1 MSEYDVI
8 VVGVGGM
15 GSATVAE
22 LSARGAR
29 VLGLD
34 RADIPNDQGSSHGVN
49 RIIRL
54 AYAEDPRYVPLLR
67 RAYQR
72 WRELEA
78 RLGEPILVTTGGLD
92 IGQPESETVTGA
104 LASARAHDLV
114 HELLTAAEVRARY
127 PGLALPEDLV
137 AVYQPEGGFVL
148 SERAIAGHARL
159 ALESG
164 AELHGREPVTGW
176 DIAGDGVVVHTP
188 AARYQARRLVISAG
202 AWVGKLVG
210 RLAPLAV
217 PERQVLLWAQTRRPQ
232 LFTPSALP
240 IFILDAEEGLFYGFP
255 EYGIPGLK
263 IGRMHHRREPVDPD
277 GWDRSVIE
285 PEDEAV
291 LRLAISRYL
300 PEANGPTLS
309 AKTCMFTN
317 TPDEHFIID
326 TLPEAP
332 SVTVVS
338 PCSGHG
344 FKFASVIGEIAA
356 DLALDGATGHDIEM
370 FRIDRFATSAQGV

>member
-1 MSEYDVI
+1 MEYDVI
-8 VVGVGGM
+8 VAGVGGM

-34 RADIPNDQGSSHGVN
+34 RASIPNDQGSSHGVN

-67 RAYQR
+67 RAYER

-78 RLGEPILVTTGGLD
+78 RLDEPILVVTGGLD
-92 IGQPESETVTGA
+92 MGRPGSETVRGA
-104 LASARAHDLV
+104 LASAREHGLE
-114 HELLTAAEVRARY
+114 HELLEAAQVGARY
-127 PGLALPEDLV
+127 PAFTVPEDFV
-137 AVYQPEGGFVL
+137 AVYQPDGGFVL

-159 ALESG
+159 ALAAG
-164 AELHGREPVTGW
+164 AELHGHEPVSGWEVTGS
-176 DIAGDGVVVHTP
+176 GVVVRTDV
-188 AARYQARRLVISAG
+188 AEYRARHLVISAG
-202 AWVGKLVG
+202 AWVGKLLP

-217 PERQVLLWAQTRRPQ
+217 PERQVLLWAGTRRPER
-232 LFTPSALP
+232 FAPETLP
-240 IFILDAEEGLFYGFP
+240 IFILDVDEGLFYGFP

-263 IGRMHHRREPVDPD
+263 IGHMHHRRQVVDPD
-277 GWDRSVIE
+277 AWDRSHIE

-291 LRLAISRYL
+291 LRAATARYL
-300 PEANGPTLS
+300 PDADGPALTL
-309 AKTCMFTN
+309 KTCMFTN

-326 TLPEAP
+326 TLPDSP
-332 SVTVVS
+332 GVTVVS

-344 FKFASVIGEIAA
+344 YKFASVIGEIAA
-356 DLALDGATGHDIEM
+356 DLALDGGTDHDIEM
-370 FRIDRFATSAQGV
+370 FRIDRFATGGSS